1 MQYFSAITSKQ
12 KNSIDAFIAQT
23 IPAQIAA
30 LQALIRI
37 PSVKAPP
44 VGICPFGKPIQSA
57 LDYALS
63 RARLLGFTTKDLDG
77 YAGIVDYGNGDEMLG
92 ILVHLD
98 VVPAGDGWSLPPFSG
113 EVKGGRVYGRGA
125 SDNKGP
131 AISVLYALAA
141 IASAGIPLKRR
152 VRIILGC
159 DEESGWG
166 CMAYYKQHEPLPT
179 LAFSPDAEYPLVY
192 SEKAILH
199 AIFSRKHTGSRVQI
213 RSGERVNVVP
223 GLAEAYVLG
232 NYADVPSIPGFT
244 TEVHPHGSET
254 YIRVEGLS
262 AHASTPEKGRNA
274 LQALLQMLYAMPLNE
289 KDTATLHILHNMI
302 KLDKHGEALGI
313 DHSDEG
319 GRLTLNPGLLYW
331 DTESATIGFDARLP
345 HSLEAENVLAE
356 LKNALEPAGFASQE
370 YNIQPAHI
378 VQKDSKL
385 VQALLNVYRT
395 QTGDAQA
402 APLAIGGGTYARAIP
417 SAVAFGCNWPD
428 APMVAH
434 MPDEYIEIQD
444 ILRNTHMMV
453 DAILT
458 LARE

>member
-1 MQYFSAITSKQ
+1 MQYFSTVTSKQ
-12 KNSIDAFIAQT
+12 KEIIEAFVEQT
-23 IPAQIAA
+23 VPAQIAA

-57 LDYALS
+57 LDYVLS
-63 RARLLGFTTKDLDG
+63 RARMLGFATKDLDG
-77 YAGIVDYGNGDEMLG
+77 YAGIVDYGNGDETLG
-92 ILVHLD
+92 ILAHLD

-131 AISVLYALAA
+131 AISALYALSA
-141 IASAGIPLKRR
+141 IASADIPLKRR

-159 DEESGWG
+159 DEESGWS

-192 SEKAILH
+192 SEKTILH
-199 AIFSRKHTGSRVQI
+199 AIFSRKHTDSRIQI

-223 GLAEAYVLG
+223 GLAEAYILG
-232 NYADVPSIPGFT
+232 NYEGVPSILGFT
-244 TEVHPHGSET
+244 TKVQPRGSET
-254 YIRVEGLS
+254 YIRVEGLG

-274 LQALLQMLYAMPLNE
+274 LQALLKMLCAMPLSE
-289 KDTATLHILHNMI
+289 KDAAALHILHNML
-302 KLDKHGEALGI
+302 KLDMHGEVLGI
-313 DHSDEG
+313 DHSDES

-331 DTESATIGFDARLP
+331 DTECATIGFDARLP
-345 HSLEAENVLAE
+345 HSLEAENVLAV
-356 LKNALEPAGFASQE
+356 LKNALEPAGFTLQE
-370 YNIQPAHI
+370 YNIQPSHV
-378 VQKDSKL
+378 VQKDSQL

-395 QTGDAQA
+395 QTGDVQA

-417 SAVAFGCNWPD
+417 SAVAFGCDWPD

-453 DAILT
+453 DAILA
-458 LARE
+458 LAGE